1 MKLLE
6 AQPEIAPGAP
16 PAPPHEAPPETPAD
30 PGARTCTNCGATL
43 EPGQDWCL
51 ACGAASGP
59 LESTPGRRAAATI
72 LGLLALLVAGAVATS
87 YAALREDQTT
97 PPTQAQVNAAQVA
110 QTPPA
115 TAPPPAATTPP
126 ADTTTTPDSSTST
139 GKSTLPKVRPPV
151 EHVVGARAADPD
163 PDPGPADLAARG
175 RDAAGP
181 PRRRRPR
188 PAPAPGRRRPRS
200 DDHRRPDDQPDAD
213 GPRRDGPRGA
223 AGSVYDPYRRAAAV
237 GVPAKAI
244 DDDGSTSWYVDTAP
258 AQPQVGMGYVVNI
271 GSAKGIKAVDI
282 TTPTPGFKVEIYA
295 TDEADAAAGDHGYA
309 LGAHHRQERHR
320 DGRQDPHRPRRRLE
334 QVPDPAAVDHEAADV
349 RDARAHLGAEGL
361 RLASSPAP
369 APLPT

>member
-139 GKSTLPKVRPPV
+139 GKSTLPKVTPPV
-151 EHVVGARAADPD
+151 GTSSGATPTPTPTPAPQTSPPAAATP
-163 PDPGPADLAARG
+163 PAATPPATSTGTSPGSTTTPGQTTTGGQTTNPTPTAPIAMDLAE
-175 RDAAGP
+175 
-181 PRRRRPR
+181 
-188 PAPAPGRRRPRS
+188 S
-200 DDHRRPDDQPDAD
+200 
-213 GPRRDGPRGA
+213 
-223 AGSVYDPYRRAAAV
+223 AGSVYDPYRRATAV
-237 GVPAKAI
+237 GVPGKAL
-244 DDDGSTSWYVDTAP
+244 DHDGSTSWYVDTAP

-295 TDEADAAAGDHGYA
+295 TDEATPPPAITDTRWAHITDKSDIGTDGKTHIV
-309 LGAHHRQERHR
+309 LGAGSSKYQTLLLWITKPPTSGTR
-320 DGRQDPHRPRRRLE
+320 
-334 QVPDPAAVDHEAADV
+334 V
-349 RDARAHLGAEGL
+349 RISELKVFG
-361 RLASSPAP
+361 
-369 APLPT
+369 

>member
-59 LESTPGRRAAATI
+59 LESTPGRRASATI
-72 LGLLALLVAGAVATS
+72 LGLLARLVAGAVATS

-139 GKSTLPKVRPPV
+139 GKSTLPKVTPPV
-151 EHVVGARAADPD
+151 GTSSGATLTPTPAPQTSPPAAATP
-163 PDPGPADLAARG
+163 PAATPPATSTSTSPGSTTTPGQTTTGGQTTNPTPTAPIAMDLAE
-175 RDAAGP
+175 
-181 PRRRRPR
+181 
-188 PAPAPGRRRPRS
+188 S
-200 DDHRRPDDQPDAD
+200 
-213 GPRRDGPRGA
+213 
-223 AGSVYDPYRRAAAV
+223 AGSVYDPYRRATAV
-237 GVPAKAI
+237 GVPGKAL
-244 DDDGSTSWYVDTAP
+244 DHDGSTSWYVDTAP
-258 AQPQVGMGYVVNI
+258 SQPQVGMGYVVNI
-271 GSAKGIKAVDI
+271 GSSKCIKAVDI

-295 TDEADAAAGDHGYA
+295 TDEAAPPPAITDTRWAHITDKSDIGTDGKTHIV
-309 LGAHHRQERHR
+309 LGAGSSKYQTLLLWITKPPTSGTR
-320 DGRQDPHRPRRRLE
+320 
-334 QVPDPAAVDHEAADV
+334 V
-349 RDARAHLGAEGL
+349 RISELKVFG
-361 RLASSPAP
+361 
-369 APLPT
+369 